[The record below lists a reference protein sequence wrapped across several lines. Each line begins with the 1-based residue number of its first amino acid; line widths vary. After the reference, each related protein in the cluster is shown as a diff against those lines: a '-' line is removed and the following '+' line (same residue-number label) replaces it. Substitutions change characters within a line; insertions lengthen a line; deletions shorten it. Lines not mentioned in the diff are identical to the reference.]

1 MPAITLPLAKYH
13 QFQDVSN
20 NCGPFTIAI
29 VVNALRDQ
37 ELLHGKE
44 VARAMNR
51 PRLRWLGPLP
61 WPVVR
66 RLPDNATFP
75 WGMVDELRR
84 HGVKARWRFGATTAD
99 LHKALSENRVAMP
112 IIGEII
118 KPRKSKALWAH
129 VKPLSRYEPEVGY
142 SFVDPARD
150 QAGEWPDED
159 FEWLWSNW
167 GRLLVETL

>member
-1 MPAITLPLAKYH
+1 MPAITLPLVKYH

-44 VARAMNR
+44 VAREMNR

-61 WPVVR
+61 WPVIR
-66 RLPDNATFP
+66 RIPDNATFP

-99 LHKALSENRVAMP
+99 LHRALSENRVAMP
-112 IIGEII
+112 IIGEIVN
-118 KPRKSKALWAH
+118 PRLSSRLWAH
-129 VKPLSRYEPEVGY
+129 VKPLSRYEPEAGY
-142 SFVDPARD
+142 SFVDPSQQ
-150 QAGEWPDED
+150 QAGEWPDEN
-159 FEWLWSNW
+159 FERLWANW